1 MNKMFEGKKIT
12 VVGLGLLGR
21 GVGDAKFLAENGAD
35 VIITDLKTEEQL
47 AESVKQFPGMSN
59 VKFSLGGHKMEDF
72 ENRDFILKAAGVP
85 LDSPYIA
92 HARERG
98 IPIEMSTS
106 LFCSLL
112 PKGITTIGVTG
123 TRGKTTTTYFIY
135 EGLKRWL
142 ASAQAS
148 AEQRKNGSGP
158 AFASAS
164 AWLGGNIQGVSTL
177 AMLPEIKSGDFVVME
192 LDSWQLQ
199 GFGEKNI
206 SPNIS
211 VFTTFYPDHLNYYK
225 GDLDLYLNDKANIFI
240 NQKEGDT
247 FVTGDQCVDIIKEK
261 YSEKIKAKTIVT
273 KVSDVPKDLNLKVI
287 GEHNRYNIA
296 MGMVV
301 LRAIGLDEDVINET
315 AENFK
320 SVKGR
325 LEHLATIK
333 GVEVYNDTT
342 STTPIATV
350 TALKALCG
358 SVSLASGAPEAK
370 LTEKEKLDK
379 VVLIM
384 GGADKS
390 IDMKELIENWL
401 PNVKKVILLPG
412 TGTDRIKKE
421 FDFAKIGIKAFQAF
435 DLTDAVKEA
444 FAISSEG
451 GVVLFSPAFASF
463 GHFKNEYDRGEQFD
477 LLIEKILG

>member
-1 MNKMFEGKKIT
+1 MGMDYLDNFKGKKIT
-12 VVGLGLLGR
+12 VMGLGLLGR
-21 GVGDAKFLAENGAD
+21 GVGDTKFLAENGAD
-35 VIITDLKTEEQL
+35 VIVTDLKTEEQL
-47 AESVKQFPGMSN
+47 AESVKQFAGMSN

-92 HARERG
+92 HARENG

-106 LFCSLL
+106 FFCSLL
-112 PKGITTIGVTG
+112 PLGVTTIGVTG

-135 EGLKRWL
+135 EGLKR
-142 ASAQAS
+142 
-148 AEQRKNGSGP
+148 SGKIVH
-158 AFASAS
+158 
-164 AWLGGNIQGVSTL
+164 LGGNIQGVSTL
-177 AMLPEIKSGDFVVME
+177 AILPEIKSGDFVVME

-225 GDLDLYLNDKANIFI
+225 GDLDLYLADKANIFI

-247 FVTGDQCVDIIKEK
+247 FVIGDQCVDIIKEK
-261 YSEKIKAKTIVT
+261 YSEKIIAKTIVT

-287 GEHNRYNIA
+287 GEHNKYNIA
-296 MGMVV
+296 MGMAV
-301 LRAIGLDEDVINET
+301 LRAVGVDESVIKET

-320 SVKGR
+320 GVKGR

-342 STTPIATV
+342 STTPIATI
-350 TALKALCG
+350 TALKAL
-358 SVSLASGAPEAK
+358 SENVS
-370 LTEKEKLDK
+370 LDK

-401 PNVKKVILLPG
+401 PKVKKVILLPG

-421 FDFAKIGIKAFQAF
+421 FDFTKIGIKAFQAF
-435 DLTDAVKEA
+435 DLNDAVKEA
-444 FAISSEG
+444 FAISNES
-451 GVVLFSPAFASF
+451 GVILFSPAFASF
-463 GHFKNEYDRGEQFD
+463 GMFKNEYDRGEQFD
-477 LLIEKILG
+477 LLIEKISG